1 MSTLR
6 RIGTMRMVRHS
17 LRTMLRFKLR
27 SGFMMLGSFIGVA
40 ALTLVLAIGE
50 GAERKILSTVRQL
63 FGDSSILLFSGGG
76 RMMGGPRAGGARMTL
91 DDVEA
96 LGRELPSIEAWDPQ
110 VSQRATVRHGDASGS
125 VRLIG
130 QSERSERV
138 WDRGVSSGEYFD
150 AAAVAGSARV
160 ALIGETVV
168 RELFGT
174 EDPLGAEILVGSV
187 RFRVTGILEPLG
199 TDAHGMDRDD
209 EVVIPISTAM
219 RRVMNVDTIRGARLL
234 VTDPSLVEATAREAR
249 EILRERHGLGVSEG
263 DQPDD
268 FTIITPIQVQE
279 MVSKVQKVL
288 FLFLPLVAGL
298 SLLAGGVV
306 AASLMLAS
314 VNDRIGEIGL
324 RRAVGARPDDIQL
337 QFLLETAVTTLG
349 GGLLGLALG
358 ITAAQAIAD
367 RMGLG
372 GVFSWRAIVL
382 GLAAATVTGLLAGVL
397 PARRA
402 ARLQPADALR

>member
-1 MSTLR
+1 MST
-6 RIGTMRMVRHS
+6 MRLVRHS
-17 LRTMLRFKLR
+17 LRSMARFKLR

-40 ALTLVLAIGE
+40 ALTLVLAVGQ
-50 GAERKILSTVRQL
+50 GAERKVLSTVRQL
-63 FGDSSILLFSGGG
+63 FGASSILVFSGGG
-76 RMMGGPRAGGARMTL
+76 PMMGGPRAGGARMTI
-91 DDVEA
+91 DDIEELA
-96 LGRELPSIEAWDPQ
+96 REIPAIEVWDPQ
-110 VSQRATVRHGDASGS
+110 QALRATVRYGDANHSAR
-125 VRLIG
+125 VLG

-138 WDRGVSSGEYFD
+138 WDRSVTSGEYFD

-160 ALIGETVV
+160 ALVGETVV
-168 RELFGT
+168 RELFRG

-187 RFRVTGILEPLG
+187 RFRVIGILEPLG
-199 TDAHGMDRDD
+199 TDAHGMDRDN

-219 RRVMNVDTIRGARLL
+219 RRVLNVDTIRGARLL
-234 VTDPSLVEATAREAR
+234 VKDPALVEETARQVR
-249 EILRERHGLGVSEG
+249 QILRERHALTSG
-263 DQPDD
+263 QPDD
-268 FTIITPIQVQE
+268 FTIITPIQVQR
-279 MVSKVQKVL
+279 MVGKFQRVL
-288 FLFLPLVAGL
+288 FVFLPLVAGL

-314 VNDRIGEIGL
+314 VNERVGEIGL

-358 ITAAQAIAD
+358 YAAAVVIAG
-367 RMGLG
+367 RVGLDG
-372 GVFSWRAIVL
+372 IFSWKAILL
-382 GLAAATVTGLLAGVL
+382 GILAAAVTGLLAGVV